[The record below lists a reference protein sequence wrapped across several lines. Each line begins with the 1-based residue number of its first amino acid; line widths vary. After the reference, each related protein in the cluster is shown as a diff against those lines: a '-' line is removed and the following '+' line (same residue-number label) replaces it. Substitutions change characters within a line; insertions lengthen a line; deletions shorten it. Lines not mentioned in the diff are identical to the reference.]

1 MQAVLLLGC
10 ASAPVRCARYSTV
23 LLLLVL
29 VVRDA
34 PYRRAMMM
42 RNALKMQGVQRLA
55 MLVALVVLIV
65 LANIVMMQ
73 HVLSRAVSHL
83 QSNMLKAMEARLADI
98 NSERAAAAADVRRI
112 MTGKEIVTSRSLYL
126 GDHTV
131 NCYNDDVGMWFL
143 LDSRD
148 VGITPHLCHGS
159 GWEPMITQVFRDTVQ
174 TGWHVIDAGEFGARM
189 TFGTFR
195 FLLEVMANTQMKM

>member
-1 MQAVLLLGC
+1 
-10 ASAPVRCARYSTV
+10 
-23 LLLLVL
+23 
-29 VVRDA
+29 
-34 PYRRAMMM
+34 M

-83 QSNMLKAMEARLADI
+83 QSNMLKAMEARIADI

-174 TGWHVIDAGEFGARM
+174 TGWHVIDAGEFGVRM
-189 TFGTFR
+189 IFGTFR
-195 FLLEVMANTQMKM
+195 FRLEVMANTQMKM